1 LSAHRRRV
9 EQHAGRDLRVDAVQ
23 EHAPARAARERR
35 DQGARGGAVVG
46 VQLLRSGAVHELGLE
61 LLELAPDALGMFDT
75 WASLAS
81 ICDTGWLSPLRRP
94 STATARIARRRLR
107 VLTSL
112 PLSFA
117 AFGAMRS
124 GDGPLHLRGICAA
137 LPGHDATAPLWH
149 LELRDDAEQG
159 RLLME
164 EGRDFL
170 LSVGAG
176 AAAGT
181 VYVAAAGGHLV
192 SNAPLRAGDEVS
204 VFGFADEVPDRTGL
218 APAPHGRGGLLP
230 AIRSGS
236 ELPLLLTSVVR

>member
-1 LSAHRRRV
+1 VSALPAPGALSRT
-9 EQHAGRDLRVDAVQ
+9 
-23 EHAPARAARERR
+23 RA
-35 DQGARGGAVVG
+35 
-46 VQLLRSGAVHELGLE
+46 S

-81 ICDTGWLSPLRRP
+81 ICETGWLSALRRP
-94 STATARIARRRLR
+94 SAAAVRIARRRLR

-117 AFGAMRS
+117 AFGVMRS
-124 GDGPLHLRGICAA
+124 GAGPLHLRGTCAA
-137 LPGHDATAPLWH
+137 LPGHDATAPLWRV
-149 LELRDDAEQG
+149 ELRDDAEQG
-159 RLLME
+159 RLLIE

-170 LSVGAG
+170 LSIGTGGGVT
-176 AAAGT
+176 AGT
-181 VYVAAAGGHLV
+181 VYVVAAGGHLV
-192 SNAPLRAGDEVS
+192 SSAPLRAGDDVS

>member
-1 LSAHRRRV
+1 MSALPAPGALSRT
-9 EQHAGRDLRVDAVQ
+9 
-23 EHAPARAARERR
+23 RA
-35 DQGARGGAVVG
+35 
-46 VQLLRSGAVHELGLE
+46 S

-81 ICDTGWLSPLRRP
+81 VCDTGWLRALRRSAHP
-94 STATARIARRRLR
+94 HSAIARIARRRLR

-117 AFGAMRS
+117 AFGAMRA
-124 GDGPLHLRGICAA
+124 GDGPLHLRGTCAA
-137 LPGHDATAPLWH
+137 LPGHDATAPLWRV
-149 LELRDDAEQG
+149 ELRDDAEQG
-159 RLLME
+159 RLLIE
-164 EGRDFL
+164 EGHDFL
-170 LSVGAG
+170 LSVGDGGG
-176 AAAGT
+176 ATAGT
-181 VYVAAAGGHLV
+181 VYVVAAGGHLV
-192 SNAPLRAGDEVS
+192 SSAPLRAGDEVS